1 MSIVPSKTPIH
12 LVSDGL
18 FDESSEEASATLT
31 GYRLGQ
37 GPLEV
42 RESHRCFALLLARF
56 YLLLTSNVSQ
66 LSSLYALK

>member
-1 MSIVPSKTPIH
+1 LKEFGEELRTVIMSIIPSKTPIN

-18 FDESSEEASATLT
+18 FDESSDEASATLT

-42 RESHRCFALLLARF
+42 SGQCAL
-56 YLLLTSNVSQ
+56 SQ
-66 LSSLYALK
+66 